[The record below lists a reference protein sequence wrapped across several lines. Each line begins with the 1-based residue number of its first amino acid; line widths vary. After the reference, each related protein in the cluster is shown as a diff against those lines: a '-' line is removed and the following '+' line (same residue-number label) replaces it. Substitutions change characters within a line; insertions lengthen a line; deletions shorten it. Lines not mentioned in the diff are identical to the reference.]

1 MSNLESILI
10 SSTEYH
16 YALSIYL
23 VTEEERI
30 SESLIS
36 SGEIP

>member
-1 MSNLESILI
+1 MSNEESILI

-16 YALSIYL
+16 YALSTYL
-23 VTEEERI
+23 VIEEGRI

-36 SGEIP
+36 PGEIP